1 MGLFDAL
8 LSQEGVNLTGGGLV
22 GAPDDK
28 LMETR
33 FDETGNAYQADVRIP
48 LHAGHTK
55 ANQPML
61 QSPQIPDSP
70 FSIPESPVEMPSQV
84 ASGLLGKKGI
94 PESPNPFLQ
103 SPVPQSS
110 FMPGSQELLAQGSSA
125 TIAPWSPEQTN
136 VDDARQ
142 MMSSYKAGERRVQD
156 NLGSFQDLTPNA
168 DPSQAMQ
175 LMEMY
180 KKEGKAI
187 SELEFE
193 GAMNMMGMSDVL
205 KDNRSQMNNIDES
218 LNTLM
223 NDNTNDF
230 GEQVSA
236 DSFGQSDYDLNQ
248 QRQDTLDGLMM
259 QDSVGE
265 RADNSMAQ
273 MHALNG
279 TTPNVI
285 PEPTPEPTF
294 TPDPKATNFWN
305 EGAERDFNIKQ
316 GLGKAK
322 EFGSDAIDTA
332 GGILGPIA
340 KSWYGNLS
348 KDAERDVA
356 EYNTDE
362 SIQGLM
368 GQNLKRN
375 IAEMAKGGVDAAI
388 SPVETADAI
397 ASLVSGTVQHA
408 LPDDMA
414 WNEESKDMASAVADI
429 YAERYGSLEG
439 FKKALSENP
448 AEVLLELTGAGLI
461 TKVGAVKLTNKLKDP
476 KFLQSMAVPVE
487 RVADKALEMAS
498 LGTIKD
504 GGRMNIID
512 DGVLGQTPKD
522 PMIVQHNLRES
533 ALIKQAEGGLPMPS
547 IAVSKV
553 NSPLEG
559 FGEISLIG
567 HPDLVKPSRNTN
579 TYPSDIYSGR
589 APADWLEYK
598 DPDYINSQI
607 GQKEL
612 DWYKVYDVSSLNP
625 GALESK
631 MAFVGK
637 MEGLGYN
644 KKDYNNYQDMEL
656 KVGQAE
662 SKKGNRIFGTIEETL
677 PSQMLGETRSV
688 MTNPKGSYT
697 PSGSKRDP
705 VDYSPELALKDMRK
719 RKAHLPAKEDF
730 ASAGQMRALT
740 SQPFK
745 NMSDIKANR
754 HKIADGSVVEG
765 QKSVFQGAYQDA
777 TYKVEEIMKRDSDEH
792 FSEDSYEYLM
802 QDIMAGRDSSWAGLP
817 ESSLNE
823 VRKITE
829 DLRLHGRGVGTEYF
843 ESKPNR
849 LVPIGEFKG
858 AIIPDTAKEAQKILE
873 DKGVKKILKYGS
885 DEERI
890 KLFKEFNEVM
900 FAKIAIP
907 AGGLIG
913 GEDFM
918 SVEAEE
924 TKPPLYT
931 EPDKPMTSVLSNIK
945 KPKVVRNVRSNNP
958 GNIKDFG
965 IKWDGMTGTESGGS
979 VAEGNFVVFDNPENG
994 IRALTRDL
1002 TNKRK
1007 RGLDTITKI
1016 LNKYAPN
1023 GKENDTKSYIKD
1035 VARDVG
1041 IGATDKLSDKNMFKM
1056 IKAITKHEGGK
1067 DSLKHFS
1074 NDIIKKGMKSSYK
1087 NKYQK
1092 FK

>member
-1 MGLFDAL
+1 
-8 LSQEGVNLTGGGLV
+8 
-22 GAPDDK
+22 
-28 LMETR
+28 
-33 FDETGNAYQADVRIP
+33 
-48 LHAGHTK
+48 
-55 ANQPML
+55 
-61 QSPQIPDSP
+61 
-70 FSIPESPVEMPSQV
+70 
-84 ASGLLGKKGI
+84 
-94 PESPNPFLQ
+94 
-103 SPVPQSS
+103 
-110 FMPGSQELLAQGSSA
+110 
-125 TIAPWSPEQTN
+125 
-136 VDDARQ
+136 
-142 MMSSYKAGERRVQD
+142 
-156 NLGSFQDLTPNA
+156 
-168 DPSQAMQ
+168 
-175 LMEMY
+175 
-180 KKEGKAI
+180 
-187 SELEFE
+187 
-193 GAMNMMGMSDVL
+193 
-205 KDNRSQMNNIDES
+205 
-218 LNTLM
+218 
-223 NDNTNDF
+223 
-230 GEQVSA
+230 
-236 DSFGQSDYDLNQ
+236 
-248 QRQDTLDGLMM
+248 
-259 QDSVGE
+259 
-265 RADNSMAQ
+265 
-273 MHALNG
+273 
-279 TTPNVI
+279 
-285 PEPTPEPTF
+285 
-294 TPDPKATNFWN
+294 
-305 EGAERDFNIKQ
+305 
-316 GLGKAK
+316 
-322 EFGSDAIDTA
+322 
-332 GGILGPIA
+332 
-340 KSWYGNLS
+340 
-348 KDAERDVA
+348 
-356 EYNTDE
+356 
-362 SIQGLM
+362 
-368 GQNLKRN
+368 
-375 IAEMAKGGVDAAI
+375 
-388 SPVETADAI
+388 
-397 ASLVSGTVQHA
+397 
-408 LPDDMA
+408 
-414 WNEESKDMASAVADI
+414 
-429 YAERYGSLEG
+429 
-439 FKKALSENP
+439 
-448 AEVLLELTGAGLI
+448 
-461 TKVGAVKLTNKLKDP
+461 
-476 KFLQSMAVPVE
+476 
-487 RVADKALEMAS
+487 
-498 LGTIKD
+498 
-504 GGRMNIID
+504 
-512 DGVLGQTPKD
+512 
-522 PMIVQHNLRES
+522 
-533 ALIKQAEGGLPMPS
+533 
-547 IAVSKV
+547 
-553 NSPLEG
+553 
-559 FGEISLIG
+559 
-567 HPDLVKPSRNTN
+567 
-579 TYPSDIYSGR
+579 
-589 APADWLEYK
+589 
-598 DPDYINSQI
+598 
-607 GQKEL
+607 
-612 DWYKVYDVSSLNP
+612 
-625 GALESK
+625 
-631 MAFVGK
+631 
-637 MEGLGYN
+637 
-644 KKDYNNYQDMEL
+644 
-656 KVGQAE
+656 
-662 SKKGNRIFGTIEETL
+662 L